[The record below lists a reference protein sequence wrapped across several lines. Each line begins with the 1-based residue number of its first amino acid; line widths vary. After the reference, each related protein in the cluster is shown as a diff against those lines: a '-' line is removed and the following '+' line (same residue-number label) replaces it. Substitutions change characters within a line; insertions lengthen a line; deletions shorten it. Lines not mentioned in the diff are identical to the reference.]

1 MRLIL
6 QSVSKRTIILG
17 LAALGLAACAAGNG
31 AAAKMTISPCTSVRN
46 PVWSPDGTQIAYYGT
61 RWPKPKNHSPSN
73 DLLQAF
79 CTMDVNGKNSQPIRY
94 TVCSE
99 GCADFP
105 YQIAWLPSGE
115 LVYDIDGG
123 PLYRLT
129 PGQKPKRFATVNSP
143 SFATDTTGD
152 RLAVGWAFPGCL
164 SCGGPVT
171 ILDFP
176 SGHVVGK
183 VGGKKFQNDYPSL
196 SPDGSQVAFE
206 RDGADNSGRIF
217 GIWTANTNGSNLRRL
232 VKVGQQPLWS
242 PSAGEI
248 AYSSSETTSSGL
260 RLIRSQG
267 GKYKTLVPR
276 GVTAVF
282 GWSPDGTQIA
292 YETGSK
298 LRVVNVATRKVRQL
312 RGLYSSSTVVWSPD
326 SQTLLADSWPIPQPK
341 GCSAVWLV
349 PVSGGKPTLIH
360 HC

>member
-1 MRLIL
+1 MM
-6 QSVSKRTIILG
+6 V
-17 LAALGLAACAAGNG
+17 
-31 AAAKMTISPCTSVRN
+31 
-46 PVWSPDGTQIAYYGT
+46 
-61 RWPKPKNHSPSN
+61 
-73 DLLQAF
+73 
-79 CTMDVNGKNSQPIRY
+79 
-94 TVCSE
+94 
-99 GCADFP
+99 
-105 YQIAWLPSGE
+105 
-115 LVYDIDGG
+115 
-123 PLYRLT
+123 
-129 PGQKPKRFATVNSP
+129 
-143 SFATDTTGD
+143 
-152 RLAVGWAFPGCL
+152 
-164 SCGGPVT
+164 
-171 ILDFP
+171 LDFP

-183 VGGKKFQNDYPSL
+183 VGGKNSGGDLYASL
-196 SPDGSQVAFE
+196 SPDSSPVAFE
-206 RDGADNSGRIF
+206 RDGADDWGRIF

-260 RLIRSQG
+260 RLNPVAER
-267 GKYKTLVPR
+267 KYKTLVPR

-298 LRVVNVATRKVRQL
+298 LRVVNLATRKVRQL

-360 HC
+360 GIASGRIGGRC